1 MNKIYNQFD
10 NFLNQDN
17 CPYFV
22 LGKDKKVMKSW
33 FKNRT
38 RNNYTPFRFSDRK
51 NLIHIDKNPTE
62 RTHLLSYRLSCHMYK
77 YKLFYILLAVLI
89 GAITSITPYLFVSIV
104 LGFGDVSMFI
114 SIILGVA
121 LGCLIVFWL
130 IEKVDNFYTDGVN
143 GPQYSFEYKP
153 TQQAYEK
160 YNLHNIPF
168 LCVGRVSDDPDTIDK
183 ERSVRQLTGD
193 RAEIMSDIDDL
204 LSYEDEILKEL
215 DFTKLENTYNSYVF
229 LLGFVLNYR
238 NSISDELKN
247 KYDLDLQ
254 DKEDNMFN
262 LCEQLKSEAVKI
274 NEETRKKKEKSK
286 ASKQKFLD
294 AQAQRIIPTN
304 H

>member
-1 MNKIYNQFD
+1 
-10 NFLNQDN
+10 
-17 CPYFV
+17 
-22 LGKDKKVMKSW
+22 MKSW

-89 GAITSITPYLFVSIV
+89 GAITSTIPYLFVSTV
-104 LGFGDVSMFI
+104 LGFGDVGMCL

-121 LGCLIVFWL
+121 LGCLIGFWL
-130 IEKVDNFYTDGVN
+130 IEKVDNFYTNGVN
-143 GPQYSFEYKP
+143 GSQYSFEYKP

-160 YNLHNIPF
+160 YNLHSIPF
-168 LCVGRVSDDPDTIDK
+168 LCVGKVSDDPDTIDK
-183 ERSVRQLTGD
+183 ERSVRQLTQCLTK
-193 RAEIMSDIDDL
+193 IMSDIDDL
-204 LSYEDEILKEL
+204 LSYEDEILEEL

-229 LLGFVLNYR
+229 LLGFVLTYR
-238 NSISDELKN
+238 NSLSDELKN
-247 KYDLDLQ
+247 KYALDLQ

-274 NEETRKKKEKSK
+274 NEETHKKKEKSK